1 MATRKSKTPQSP
13 TPRAEKKRADILKSA
28 GKCFRKTGFHQTS
41 MQEIC
46 NEVGLGPGAVY
57 RYFTGKDAIIAA
69 MAEDERRQARTLLS
83 EFHDTDNLPQA
94 LSAITH
100 AFALRYAASSDA
112 GLMTE
117 IYAEGLRNKKVGAII
132 KKAESEWVDGLAD
145 MLRTAQKR
153 KQIDRKLN
161 ATQVALLL
169 TAMWDGLVI
178 RQAYTQNPPEAL
190 LSLFDNM
197 LTSWLTRDATQDKP
211 AKTASDQKAKLPVV
225 RPVTEKAAQKA
236 EDELRQS
243 NLFKPEKKKSVKK
256 VIEPEVAQSAQPL
269 LLPLTELEDSNE
281 NDEST
286 IETDLRQMSLI

>member
-1 MATRKSKTPQSP
+1 MATRKSKTLQSP
-13 TPRAEKKRADILKSA
+13 TPRAERKRADILKSA
-28 GKCFRKTGFHQTS
+28 GKCFRRTGFHQTS

-69 MAEDERRQARTLLS
+69 MAEGERRQARTLLN
-83 EFHDTDNLPQA
+83 EFQDTDNLPQA

-117 IYAEGLRNKKVGAII
+117 IYAEGLRNKKVGIII
-132 KKAESEWVDGLAD
+132 KKADSEWVDSLAD

-153 KQIDRKLN
+153 NQIDRKLD

-178 RQAYTQNPPEAL
+178 RQAYSQNSPEAL
-190 LSLFDNM
+190 LALFDNM
-197 LTSWLTRDATQDKP
+197 LINWLTRETSSSKPTKTTSDKKIKPDA
-211 AKTASDQKAKLPVV
+211 ARA
-225 RPVTEKAAQKA
+225 VTEKAAQKA
-236 EDELRQS
+236 EDDLRQS
-243 NLFKPEKKKSVKK
+243 SLFKPEKKKVGKK
-256 VIEPEVAQSAQPL
+256 STELEVMHPL
-269 LLPLTELEDSNE
+269 LLDLAEP
-281 NDEST
+281 DETTAGEESS

>member
-13 TPRAEKKRADILKSA
+13 THRAEKKRADILKSA

-69 MAEDERRQARTLLS
+69 MAEDERRQARTMLS

-94 LSAITH
+94 LSAITQ
-100 AFALRYAASSDA
+100 AFALRYAATSDA

-153 KQIDRKLN
+153 KQIDRKLD
-161 ATQVALLL
+161 AGQVALLL

-190 LSLFDNM
+190 LALFDNM
-197 LTSWLTRDATQDKP
+197 LTSWLTRDASQDKSVKTTTDKKTKPP
-211 AKTASDQKAKLPVV
+211 AA

-236 EDELRQS
+236 EDDLRQS
-243 NLFKPEKKKSVKK
+243 NLFKPEKKKAGKK
-256 VIEPEVAQSAQPL
+256 SSEPEELPPL
-269 LLPLTELEDSNE
+269 LPILAEADDATETDDS
-281 NDEST
+281 T
-286 IETDLRQMSLI
+286 VETDLRQMSLI